1 MNSLLRSCVLVG
13 TVAVSQQVL
22 AFEPFT
28 VTDIRVEGLQ
38 RIAPGTVFSYLPIKT
53 GETFDEARSAEAVR
67 ALFKSGFFKDVRIE
81 RDTEGGGGVLV
92 VVVQERPAISAI
104 EISGNEDIETEPLM
118 DSLKEIG
125 FAEGRVFDR
134 SLLDKVEQELER
146 QYFSRGKY
154 GVKITTTVTPLE
166 RNRVGI
172 TIAVSEGRAARIKQI
187 SIVGNTVFDDETL
200 LEGFQLSTPTLLSF
214 YTGVDQ
220 YSKQKL
226 SADLETLRSYYLDRG
241 YINFNIDSTQVSI
254 TPDKQDI
261 YVTINIT
268 EGDQFKVKEV
278 RMAGD
283 LVVEPAELFPL
294 VQLNPGDVFS
304 RKRVTDT
311 VTQVSEKLGD
321 KGYAFANVNTIPE
334 VDTKTKEVVVTFF
347 VDPGKRVYV
356 RRVNMAGNARTRD
369 EVLRR
374 ELRQMEG
381 GWFSSSAVER
391 SKVRLDRLGFFEE
404 VNVETPTVPGTTDQ
418 VDVNYSVTER
428 ASGNLMVGLG
438 YAQSS
443 GILFNASV
451 TQDNFLGSGK
461 RVGLTFNNSQVNTV
475 YNFSYLNPYY
485 TIDGIS
491 RGFGLFYKE
500 TNAGRANIANYRVNT
515 FGGNVSYGIPINEF
529 DTVRLNVDYE
539 NLDLSTTDFS
549 SNEIRQFLTDHG
561 NQFNNV
567 KLTGSWSHDTRNKA
581 IFPDRGSLQRAS
593 TTVTVPGLDLQYYK
607 LGYEAQTYTPL
618 TKSFTLLL
626 NGEVGYGN
634 GYGDFDALP
643 FFENY
648 YAGGIRSVRGF
659 QDNTLGPL
667 DSDRRPLGGGF
678 RLVGNVEV
686 LFPPPFFTKTNS
698 FRMSTFMD
706 AGNVFPSYSDFDAG
720 DLRYSV
726 GVGATWLSP
735 LGALSFSLAK
745 PLNVKDGDQE
755 QIFQFTIGTNL

>member
-1 MNSLLRSCVLVG
+1 MKRLLRSCVLIG
-13 TVAVSQQVL
+13 TVAGTQQVL
-22 AFEPFT
+22 AFAPFT

-38 RIAPGTVFSYLPIKT
+38 RIAPGTVFSYLPVKT
-53 GETFDEARSAEAVR
+53 GDTFNETRSTEAVR
-67 ALFKSGFFKDVRIE
+67 ALFKTGFFKDVRIE
-81 RDTEGGGGVLV
+81 RDNGVLV
-92 VVVQERPAISAI
+92 VVVEERPAISSI
-104 EISGNEDIETEPLM
+104 EITGNEDIETEPLM

-134 SLLDKVEQELER
+134 SLLEKVEQELQR

-154 GVKITTTVTPLE
+154 GVKITTTVTPIE

-172 TIAVSEGRAARIKQI
+172 TLAVSEGRAARIKQI
-187 SIVGNTVFDDETL
+187 SIVGNTVFDDKAL
-200 LEGFQLSTPTLLSF
+200 LEEFQLSTPTLLSF

-226 SADLETLRSYYLDRG
+226 SGDLETLRSFYLDRG

-254 TPDKQDI
+254 TPDKKDI
-261 YVTINIT
+261 YLTINIT
-268 EGDQFKVKEV
+268 EGEQFKVKEV
-278 RMAGD
+278 RLAGD
-283 LVVEPAELFPL
+283 LVVEPTELFPL

-311 VTQVSEKLGD
+311 VEKVSEKLGD

-334 VDTKTKEVVVTFF
+334 IDNETKEVVVTFF

-356 RRVNMAGNARTRD
+356 HRINMSGNTTTRD

-374 ELRQMEG
+374 EMRQMEG
-381 GWFSSSAVER
+381 GWFSTSAVER
-391 SKVRLDRLGFFEE
+391 SKTRLDRLGFFEE

-418 VDVNYSVTER
+418 VDVNYAVTEQP
-428 ASGNLMVGLG
+428 SGNLMVGVG

-461 RVGLTFNNSQVNTV
+461 RVSLAFNNSDVNTV
-475 YNFSYLNPYY
+475 YSFSYLNPYY

-500 TNAGRANIANYRVNT
+500 TDAGEANIADYSLDT
-515 FGGNVSYGIPINEF
+515 FGGNVNYGIPINEF
-529 DTVRLNVDYE
+529 DTVRLNAEYE
-539 NLDLSTTDFS
+539 NLDISSTAFS
-549 SNEIRQFLTDHG
+549 SAEIRQFLTDHG
-561 NQFNNV
+561 NQFDNV
-567 KLTGSWSHDTRNKA
+567 KLTGSWAHDTRNKT

-593 TTVTVPGLDLQYYK
+593 LESTVPGLDLQYYK
-607 LGYEAQTYTPL
+607 LGYEAQAFAPL
-618 TKSFTLLL
+618 TKLFTLKL
-626 NGEVGYGN
+626 NGELGYGD

-648 YAGGIRSVRGF
+648 YAGGVRSVRGF
-659 QDNTLGPL
+659 EDNTLGPK
-667 DSDRRPLGGGF
+667 DSLGDPLGGGF
-678 RLVGNVEV
+678 RAVGNVEL

-706 AGNVFPSYSDFDAG
+706 LGNVYPSYSDFDAG

-745 PLNVKDGDQE
+745 PLNDKDGDQV
-755 QIFQFTIGTNL
+755 QVFQFTIGANL

>member
-1 MNSLLRSCVLVG
+1 MNSLLRSCVLIG
-13 TVAVSQQVL
+13 TVAVSQQAL

-38 RIAPGTVFSYLPIKT
+38 RIAPGTVFSYLPVKT
-53 GETFDEARSAEAVR
+53 GETFDETRSAEAVR

-81 RDTEGGGGVLV
+81 RDNGVLV

-104 EISGNEDIETEPLM
+104 EITGNEDIETEPLM

-172 TIAVSEGRAARIKQI
+172 TIAVSEGRAARIKRI
-187 SIVGNTVFDDETL
+187 SIVGNTVFDDEKL
-200 LEGFQLSTPTLLSF
+200 LEEFQLSTPTLLSF

-261 YVTINIT
+261 YITINIT
-268 EGDQFKVKEV
+268 EGEQFKVKEV
-278 RMAGD
+278 RLAGD
-283 LVVEPAELFPL
+283 LVAEPQELFPL

-311 VTQVSEKLGD
+311 VTQISEKLGD

-334 VDTKTKEVVVTFF
+334 VDEKTKEVVVTFF

-356 RRVNMAGNARTRD
+356 RRVNTAGNDRTRD

-374 ELRQMEG
+374 EMRQMEG

-428 ASGNLMVGLG
+428 PSGNLMLGVG

-451 TQDNFLGSGK
+451 SQDNFLGSGK
-461 RVGLTFNNSQVNTV
+461 RVSFAFNNSDVNTV
-475 YNFSYLNPYY
+475 YSFNYLNPYY

-491 RGFGLFYKE
+491 RGFGVFYKQ
-500 TNAGRANIANYRVNT
+500 TDAGEANVAEYEVDT
-515 FGGNVSYGIPINEF
+515 YGGNVNYGIPINEF

-539 NLDLSTTDFS
+539 NLDLTATVFS
-549 SNEIRQFLTDHG
+549 SNEIRQFLADHG
-561 NQFNNV
+561 NQFDNV
-567 KLTGSWSHDTRNKA
+567 KLTGSWAHDTRNKT
-581 IFPDRGSLQRAS
+581 IFPDRGTLQRAS
-593 TTVTVPGLDLQYYK
+593 AEVTVPGLDLQYYK
-607 LGYEAQTYTPL
+607 LGYDAQVFTPL
-618 TKSFTLLL
+618 TKHFTLKL
-626 NGEVGYGN
+626 NGEVGYGD

-659 QDNTLGPL
+659 EDNTLGPK
-667 DSDRRPLGGGF
+667 DSLGDPLGGGF
-678 RLVGNVEV
+678 RVVGNVEI

-698 FRMSTFMD
+698 FQMSTFLD
-706 AGNVFPSYSDFDAG
+706 AGNVYPSYSDFDAG

-745 PLNVKDGDQE
+745 PMNAKDGDQE
-755 QIFQFTIGTNL
+755 QVFQFTIGANL

>member
-81 RDTEGGGGVLV
+81 RDTEGDGGVLV

-104 EISGNEDIETEPLM
+104 EITGNEDIETEPLM

-172 TIAVSEGRAARIKQI
+172 SIAVSEGRAARIKQI

-200 LEGFQLSTPTLLSF
+200 LEDFQLSTPTLLSF

-334 VDTKTKEVVVTFF
+334 VDTKTKEVVVIFF

-539 NLDLSTTDFS
+539 NLDLSATDFS

-626 NGEVGYGN
+626 NGEVGYGD

-706 AGNVFPSYSDFDAG
+706 AGNVYPSYSDFDAG

>member
-1 MNSLLRSCVLVG
+1 MKRLLRSCVLIGAVAG
-13 TVAVSQQVL
+13 TQQGW
-22 AFEPFT
+22 AFTPFT

-38 RIAPGTVFSYLPIKT
+38 RIAPGTVFSYLPVKT
-53 GETFDEARSAEAVR
+53 GDTFDEARSTEAVR
-67 ALFKSGFFKDVRIE
+67 ALFKTGFFKDVRIE
-81 RDTEGGGGVLV
+81 RDNGVLV
-92 VVVQERPAISAI
+92 VVVEERPAISAI
-104 EISGNEDIETEPLM
+104 EITGNEDIETEPLM

-134 SLLDKVEQELER
+134 SLLDKVEQELQR

-187 SIVGNTVFDDETL
+187 SIVGNTVFDDKTL
-200 LEGFQLSTPTLLSF
+200 LEEFQLSTPTLLSF

-226 SADLETLRSYYLDRG
+226 SGDLETLRSFYLDRG

-254 TPDKQDI
+254 TPDKKDI
-261 YVTINIT
+261 YLTVNIT
-268 EGDQFKVKEV
+268 EGQQFKVKEV
-278 RMAGD
+278 RLAGD
-283 LVVEPAELFPL
+283 LVAEPAELFPL

-304 RKRVTDT
+304 RKRVTET
-311 VTQVSEKLGD
+311 VEKVSEKLGD
-321 KGYAFANVNTIPE
+321 KGYAFANVNTIPD
-334 VDTKTKEVVVTFF
+334 VDNETQEVVVTFF

-356 RRVNMAGNARTRD
+356 HRVNMSGNTTTRD

-391 SKVRLDRLGFFEE
+391 SKTRLDRLGFFEE

-428 ASGNLMVGLG
+428 PSGNLMVGVG

-443 GILFNASV
+443 GVLFNASV
-451 TQDNFLGSGK
+451 TQNNFLGSGK
-461 RVGLTFNNSQVNTV
+461 RVSVAFNNSQVNTI
-475 YNFSYLNPYY
+475 YSFDYLNPYY

-491 RGFGLFYKE
+491 RGFGLYFKE
-500 TNAGRANIANYRVNT
+500 TNATRANISRYALNT

-529 DTVRLNVDYE
+529 DTVRLNVEYE
-539 NLDLSTTDFS
+539 NLDIRETTYSSQEVVDF
-549 SNEIRQFLTDHG
+549 ITTYG
-561 NQFNNV
+561 NLFDDI
-567 KLTGSWSHDTRNKA
+567 KLTGSWSHDTRNKI

-593 TTVTVPGLDLQYYK
+593 AESTVPGLELQYYK
-607 LGYEAQTYTPL
+607 LAYEAQTFIPL
-618 TKSFTLLL
+618 TKQFTLKL
-626 NGEVGYGN
+626 NGEAGYGD
-634 GYGDFDALP
+634 GYGDFEELP

-648 YAGGIRSVRGF
+648 YAGGVRSVRGF
-659 QDNTLGPL
+659 QDNTLGPK
-667 DSDRRPLGGGF
+667 DSQGRPLGGGF
-678 RLVGNVEV
+678 RVVGNVEV

-698 FRMSTFMD
+698 FRMSAFMD
-706 AGNVFPSYSDFDAG
+706 VGNVYPSYDDFDAA
-720 DLRYSV
+720 DLRYST

-735 LGALSFSLAK
+735 LGALTFSLAK
-745 PLNVKDGDQE
+745 PLNTKEGDQE
-755 QIFQFTIGTNL
+755 QIFQFTIGANL

>member
-13 TVAVSQQVL
+13 TVAVSQQTL

-38 RIAPGTVFSYLPIKT
+38 RIAPGTVFSYLPVKT

-81 RDTEGGGGVLV
+81 RDNSVLV
-92 VVVQERPAISAI
+92 VVVQERPAVSNI
-104 EISGNEDIETEPLM
+104 EITGNEDIETEPLLE
-118 DSLKEIG
+118 SLKEIG

-154 GVKITTTVTPLE
+154 GVKITTTVTPIE

-187 SIVGNTVFDDETL
+187 SIVGNTVFDDEAL
-200 LEGFQLSTPTLLSF
+200 LEEFQLSTPTLLSF

-268 EGDQFKVKEV
+268 EGDQYRVKEV
-278 RMAGD
+278 RLAGD
-283 LVVEPAELFPL
+283 LVVEPTDLFPL
-294 VQLNPGDVFS
+294 VLLNPGDVFS

-334 VDTKTKEVVVTFF
+334 VDNKTKEVVVTFF

-374 ELRQMEG
+374 EMRQMEG

-391 SKVRLDRLGFFEE
+391 SKTRLDRLGFFEE
-404 VNVETPTVPGTTDQ
+404 VNVETPTVPGSTDQ
-418 VDVNYSVTER
+418 VDVNYAVTER
-428 ASGNLMVGLG
+428 PSGNLMVGLG

-451 TQDNFLGSGK
+451 SQDNFLGSGK
-461 RVGLTFNNSQVNTV
+461 RVSFAFNNSDVNTV
-475 YNFSYLNPYY
+475 YSFNYLNPYY
-485 TIDGIS
+485 TIDGVS

-500 TNAGRANIANYRVNT
+500 TDAGEANVAEYEVDT

-539 NLDLSTTDFS
+539 NLDITSTAFT

-561 NQFNNV
+561 NQFDNV
-567 KLTGSWSHDTRNKA
+567 KLTGGWSHDTRNKT

-593 TTVTVPGLDLQYYK
+593 GELTVPGLDLQYYK
-607 LGYEAQTYTPL
+607 LGYEAQGYTPL
-618 TKSFTLLL
+618 TKNFTLLL
-626 NGEVGYGN
+626 NGEVGYGD
-634 GYGDFDALP
+634 GYGDFEALP

-659 QDNTLGPL
+659 EDNTLGPK
-667 DSDRRPLGGGF
+667 DSLGDPLGGGF
-678 RLVGNVEV
+678 RVVGNVEV

-706 AGNVFPSYSDFDAG
+706 VGNVYASYSDFEAG

-745 PLNVKDGDQE
+745 PLNSKDGDEE
-755 QIFQFTIGTNL
+755 QVFQFTIGANL